1 MNVVVLGAGAV
12 GGLFGGRLAAAG
24 NHVTLVARPNHVQ
37 AIRQGGLRIEGS
49 SPGSWPL
56 EATSDLSA
64 AGPADSVLLTVKTFD
79 LEAAARELGRTL
91 GPTPTL
97 LPQNGL
103 GIEPPV
109 LAALRTS
116 GWARP
121 EDSVVRAV
129 HSVPALWVGPGVVRA
144 TGTGEVILPT
154 PGGRGA
160 LAGPIELF
168 KELLRGAG
176 LTVRT
181 SSDIDREV
189 WRKALLNAA
198 INPVTAL
205 HGVPNGRLIDGSLR
219 SEAVALLT
227 EARAVA
233 RAQGFVFGEAEAD
246 AGIRTRRSGHLRE
259 PVEHAA
265 GHRQGP
271 ANRDRGDLGRAASAG
286 GGPRPRPA
294 PHPSGLRR
302 GPCPRREAKSVIVH
316 GPSRPVR

>member
-1 MNVVVLGAGAV
+1 MNWAGPS
-12 GGLFGGRLAAAG
+12 GRP
-24 NHVTLVARPNHVQ
+24 R
-37 AIRQGGLRIEGS
+37 RS
-49 SPGSWPL
+49 SPRTGSG
-56 EATSDLSA
+56 LSC
-64 AGPADSVLLTVKTFD
+64 
-79 LEAAARELGRTL
+79 
-91 GPTPTL
+91 
-97 LPQNGL
+97 
-103 GIEPPV
+103 PV

-121 EDSVVRAV
+121 EDWVVRAV

-233 RAQGFVFGEAEAD
+233 RAQGFVFGEAEA
-246 AGIRTRRSGHLRE
+246 TREFERVVRATSENRSSML
-259 PVEHAA
+259 
-265 GHRQGP
+265 QDI
-271 ANRDRGDLGRAASAG
+271 DRGRPTEIEAISGELLRLGAVHGLDLPHTRAACVAVRARAA
-286 GGPRPRPA
+286 RPKA
-294 PHPSGLRR
+294 
-302 GPCPRREAKSVIVH
+302 
-316 GPSRPVR
+316 

>member
-1 MNVVVLGAGAV
+1 MNWAGPS
-12 GGLFGGRLAAAG
+12 GRPRRSSPRTGSGLSSRCSLRFERRDGLARR
-24 NHVTLVARPNHVQ
+24 T
-37 AIRQGGLRIEGS
+37 GS
-49 SPGSWPL
+49 SGRCIRSRRSGS
-56 EATSDLSA
+56 
-64 AGPADSVLLTVKTFD
+64 
-79 LEAAARELGRTL
+79 ARGC
-91 GPTPTL
+91 
-97 LPQNGL
+97 
-103 GIEPPV
+103 
-109 LAALRTS
+109 
-116 GWARP
+116 
-121 EDSVVRAV
+121 
-129 HSVPALWVGPGVVRA
+129 VRA

-233 RAQGFVFGEAEAD
+233 RAQGFVFGEAEA
-246 AGIRTRRSGHLRE
+246 TREFERVVRATSENRSSML
-259 PVEHAA
+259 
-265 GHRQGP
+265 QDI
-271 ANRDRGDLGRAASAG
+271 DRGRPTEIEAISGELLRLGAVHGLDLPHTRAACVAVRARAA
-286 GGPRPRPA
+286 RPKA
-294 PHPSGLRR
+294 
-302 GPCPRREAKSVIVH
+302 
-316 GPSRPVR
+316 